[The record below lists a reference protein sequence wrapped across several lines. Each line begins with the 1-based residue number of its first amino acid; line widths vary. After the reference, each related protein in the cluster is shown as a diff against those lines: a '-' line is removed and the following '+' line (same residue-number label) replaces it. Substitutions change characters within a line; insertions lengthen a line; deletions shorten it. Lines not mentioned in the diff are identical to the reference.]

1 MRNPRSNMSQIRL
14 LTLGKN
20 GEQNSIIQSPWWSE
34 DQESGFKN
42 SCKLLIYQLYRNP
55 ATDGV
60 TKVEWVVC
68 RERKGKVKVILVE
81 NKLIENNTY
90 RNSPEKEKPE
100 EQTVKR
106 KIRFLFTQF

>member
-1 MRNPRSNMSQIRL
+1 MSQMKL

-20 GEQNSIIQSPWWSE
+20 GEQNNIIQSSWWSE
-34 DQESGFKN
+34 DQERGFKN

-55 ATDGV
+55 ATDGL

-68 RERKGKVKVILVE
+68 RERKEMVKVNTYR

-90 RNSPEKEKPE
+90 RNNPKKEKPE
-100 EQTVKR
+100 KQTVKR
-106 KIRFLFTQF
+106 KICFLFTQF